1 MNRHSRKL
9 RTFSCVLIKKKGNVN
24 KNYKDRGQLERGG
37 EIERLEIL
45 LTFHFGM
52 LVPAASSW
60 SLMRRWR
67 RRTIITTSR
76 AAMHMPTAI
85 PATRGTLVDDN
96 DEPVDAEVMAFTDK
110 ATVVAEALPGIAQ
123 NTRSETLALSILL
136 LVYHTSKLAAS
147 SWVRTADVIARA
159 GDRQR
164 CEKTGVMYTK
174 CKIAVDT
181 NI

>member
-1 MNRHSRKL
+1 
-9 RTFSCVLIKKKGNVN
+9 
-24 KNYKDRGQLERGG
+24 
-37 EIERLEIL
+37 
-45 LTFHFGM
+45 
-52 LVPAASSW
+52 
-60 SLMRRWR
+60 
-67 RRTIITTSR
+67 
-76 AAMHMPTAI
+76 MHIPTAI
-85 PATRGTLVDDN
+85 PATIGTLVDDN

-159 GDRQR
+159 GERQR